1 MKKIYTIC
9 SKTEEESE
17 LAMKTLMSHN
27 VCDIR
32 KENSIMFNAFIRFC
46 CEKKVWKKIKKELNL
61 EVDEVFVRF
70 KKEES

>member
-1 MKKIYTIC
+1 MKKNYTIC
-9 SKTEEESE
+9 TKTEEESG
-17 LAMKTLMSHN
+17 LVMKTLVAHN

-32 KENSIMFNAFIRFC
+32 IKNAIMFNAFIKFK
-46 CEKKVWKKIKKELNL
+46 CEKKVWKAIKKELNL